1 MFDGN
6 NLSPDATADDLG
18 MEEHDEI
25 DAMLSQVSVRSLFWC
40 VAILAL
46 IQIRMS
52 QVGG

>member
-6 NLSPDATADDLG
+6 NLSPEATPDDLG
-18 MEEHDEI
+18 MDDYDEI